1 MPDAFRHTFAFLYTI
16 MVKQIYSLALCLVI
30 TLLVSCVE
38 KPNLS
43 DVVVLA
49 NPKSDSTLFSNE
61 KLRYQLQ
68 LFTINDYVDGLTIS
82 SFDIERGRV
91 VCLDTTFADKQQEL
105 DYDFIYTA
113 PLFSSE
119 EVSVE
124 LTFMVRD
131 NLGNTSKVL
140 RNILVKKRQQ
150 LIEERNGIIL
160 YAHNGSLP
168 NALLLSDVSQP
179 IILQDAPDS
188 LKADIWLNPEDA
200 LSDIT
205 WSGQTGLKFVRHN
218 DFNYTAATAENLQ
231 TTYLSSKRYDVMRD
245 VAPNDIIIVGHD
257 ELVEGVFL
265 VNNIISGDS
274 FQGQCLQLSYK
285 GVVNH

>member
-1 MPDAFRHTFAFLYTI
+1 

-49 NPKSDSTLFSNE
+49 NPKSDSALFSNE
-61 KLRYQLQ
+61 KLRYRLQ
-68 LFTINDYVDGLTIS
+68 LFTINDYVDGLIIS

-113 PLFSSE
+113 PLLNRE
-119 EVSVE
+119 EVPVE

-140 RNILVKKRQQ
+140 RNITVKKHQQ
-150 LIEERNGIIL
+150 LIEEKNGIIL
-160 YAHNGSLP
+160 YAHNADLP
-168 NALLLSDVSQP
+168 NALLLSDVTQPFISQY
-179 IILQDAPDS
+179 ASDS
-188 LKADIWLNPEDA
+188 LEADVWINPNDS
-200 LSDIT
+200 LSAIT
-205 WSGQTGLKFVRHN
+205 WSSQTGAKFVRHN
-218 DFNYTAATAENLQ
+218 DFNYAIATAENLQ
-231 TTYLSSKRYDVMRD
+231 TTYLSSKRYDAISDLM
-245 VAPNDIIIVGHD
+245 PNDIILVGHD
-257 ELVEGVFL
+257 ELVEGVFF

-274 FQGQCLQLSYK
+274 FQGHCLQLSYK

>member
-1 MPDAFRHTFAFLYTI
+1 MHLGAPSLFLNSI
-16 MVKQIYSLALCLVI
+16 MVKQFYSLALCLVL
-30 TLLVSCVE
+30 TALVGCVE
-38 KPNLS
+38 KPDLS

-61 KLRYQLQ
+61 RLRYRLQ

-91 VCLDTTFADKQQEL
+91 VCLDTTFAAKQKEL
-105 DYDFIYTA
+105 DYDFIYIA
-113 PLFSSE
+113 PLLNKE
-119 EVSVE
+119 EVDVE

-131 NLGNTSKVL
+131 NLGNTSKVV
-140 RNILVKKRQQ
+140 RNVLVKKRQQ
-150 LIEERNGIIL
+150 LLEEKNGIIL
-160 YAHNGSLP
+160 YAHNAALP
-168 NALLLSDVSQP
+168 NSLLLSDISLPFIQ
-179 IILQDAPDS
+179 QDAPDS
-188 LKADIWLNPEDA
+188 LKADIWLNPEDT
-200 LSDIT
+200 LSGIT
-205 WSGQTGLKFVRHN
+205 WSSQTGIKFVRHN
-218 DFNYTAATAENLQ
+218 DFNYTAATADNLQ
-231 TTYLSSKRYDVMRD
+231 STYLSSKRYDAIRG

-265 VNNIISGDS
+265 VNNIFSSTS